1 MNTTKRLNLPLL
13 LAVCCLACLM
23 LPSMA
28 FAQAAPVCGVP
39 GTPACTP
46 TPRPTDR
53 PTETP
58 RPTEAPQQP
67 TAQPQHPT
75 TIPQEPTAVPTIDP
89 ASVVNPLRASSTG
102 PCQLSTYAT
111 VRVNVRETPSMD
123 APVMSALDPNVL
135 YPVLEMAEAEGA
147 VWYRVEAGWVS
158 GSAVVAGGDCTAL
171 EGETSGLMPT
181 EKCVTLPGGQ
191 RFCYLTLTAF
201 APDNGGTE
209 GLQPQTGC
217 VDFDGAPICFTILV
231 GVAPE
236 GSTGGL
242 VPTQKCGTLPDG
254 TRYCFDTLTAY
265 IPDDGATEGLQP
277 QTVCVDTAA
286 GVPFCHLTLVAVAE
300 EGATE
305 GLQPQNKCVDLQGAP
320 ICFTI
325 LVGTAPDG
333 STGGFVPTEKCGQL
347 PDGTRYCFDTL
358 TAYIPD
364 DGATE
369 GLQPETECFEVVGT
383 HVCIDKL
390 VAVAEEGE
398 TEGLQ
403 PETECFDVV
412 GTRVCIDTLV
422 AVAEE
427 GETEGLQPETEC
439 VQLQG
444 TSVCYLT
451 LTAVADD
458 GSTEGLQPGHKCVA
472 LPDGKPFCYPVLIA
486 SADDNATRP

>member
-158 GSAVVAGGDCTAL
+158 GSAVVAGGDCTTL

-242 VPTQKCGTLPDG
+242 VPTQKCGT
-254 TRYCFDTLTAY
+254 
-265 IPDDGATEGLQP
+265 
-277 QTVCVDTAA
+277 
-286 GVPFCHLTLVAVAE
+286 
-300 EGATE
+300 
-305 GLQPQNKCVDLQGAP
+305 
-320 ICFTI
+320 
-325 LVGTAPDG
+325 
-333 STGGFVPTEKCGQL
+333 L